1 MSALE
6 HSDEAA
12 VDRFTD
18 AVDAALVRGS
28 AGKQAI
34 TLRLMG
40 MWVVAGVFLTLA
52 VLAND
57 ALSTV
62 LYIIGFALLAVA
74 LAGPLRGAAT
84 DEIGGG

>member
-1 MSALE
+1 MTLQ
-6 HSDEAA
+6 HDDEEA

-18 AVDAALVRGS
+18 AVDAALARGA

-34 TLRLMG
+34 TIRLIG
-40 MWVVAGVFLTLA
+40 MWIAAGVSLTLA
-52 VLAND
+52 VLSDD

-74 LAGPLRGAAT
+74 LAGPLRGAAP
-84 DEIGGG
+84 DEVGGG